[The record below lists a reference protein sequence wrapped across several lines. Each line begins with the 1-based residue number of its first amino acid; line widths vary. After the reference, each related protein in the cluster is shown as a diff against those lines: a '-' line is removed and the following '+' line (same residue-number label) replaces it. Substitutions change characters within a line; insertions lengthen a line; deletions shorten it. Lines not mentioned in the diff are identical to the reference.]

1 MKFREGE
8 KWDGKDA
15 KPIEE
20 MEYDDL
26 WIEINLLTKK
36 FKILA
41 KIWDNNRF

>member
-26 WIEINLLTKK
+26 
-36 FKILA
+36 
-41 KIWDNNRF
+41 